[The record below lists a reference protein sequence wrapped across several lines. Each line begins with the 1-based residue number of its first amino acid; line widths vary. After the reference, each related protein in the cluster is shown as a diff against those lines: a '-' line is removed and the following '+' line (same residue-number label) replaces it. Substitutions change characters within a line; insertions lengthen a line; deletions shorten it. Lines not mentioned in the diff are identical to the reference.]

1 MNTLRTATAA
11 APPRVDPALEIE
23 RLRALL
29 EKQPSCMMRI
39 GVNGTLLA
47 VNEVALSLL
56 GARALADVL
65 GTSFIDRLPGD
76 STVWDD
82 FVRRVS
88 QGGSA
93 STECEMNDLAGVQR
107 AVMIQGIALSGHPD
121 GEESLLVAVR
131 DVSSSRRLQASLQ
144 EQEDLRQRAQAS
156 LDDATATVSDLRS
169 QLESVVAEQ
178 DRLRAALDG
187 ALAEREQLT
196 TALDGA
202 LAEREQLTAALDQL
216 NSALD
221 TAIGAARRAQQVTEA
236 GGRR

>member
-1 MNTLRTATAA
+1 MNPLRTATTA
-11 APPRVDPALEIE
+11 APPYVDPAIEIE
-23 RLRALL
+23 RLRTLI

-39 GVNGTLLA
+39 GTDGTLLA

-56 GARALADVL
+56 GARALVDVL
-65 GTSFIDRLPGD
+65 GTSFTDRLPGD
-76 STVWDD
+76 GTAWAD

-107 AVMIQGIALSGHPD
+107 AVMIQGIALPGHPD
-121 GEESLLVAVR
+121 GEESMLVSVR
-131 DVSSSRRLQASLQ
+131 DVSASRRLQASLQ
-144 EQEDLRQRAQAS
+144 EQEDLRQQAQAS
-156 LDDATATVSDLRS
+156 LDDATATVSDLRV
-169 QLESVVAEQ
+169 QLENVIAEQ
-178 DRLRAALDG
+178 DRLRA
-187 ALAEREQLT
+187 
-196 TALDGA
+196 ALDGA

-221 TAIGAARRAQQVTEA
+221 TAIGAARRAQQVTET